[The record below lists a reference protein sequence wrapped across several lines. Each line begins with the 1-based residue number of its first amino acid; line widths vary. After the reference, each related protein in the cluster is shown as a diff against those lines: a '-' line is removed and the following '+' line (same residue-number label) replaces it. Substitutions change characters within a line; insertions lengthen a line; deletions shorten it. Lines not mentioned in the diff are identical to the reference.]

1 MITLL
6 DTLPEGVSLSEDLR
20 KRALCYVPIQ
30 LFGRT
35 YYVPLTLHM
44 VRTLGGTRKKGGS
57 IVFNTYK
64 KERDAEEFIQTI
76 AMALYLQVRDTVG
89 SEIHDTLSRE
99 IQEQF
104 QNLFSKNL
112 GIQIQSQLD
121 QRMGLLPPPP

>member
-1 MITLL
+1 
-6 DTLPEGVSLSEDLR
+6 
-20 KRALCYVPIQ
+20 
-30 LFGRT
+30 
-35 YYVPLTLHM
+35 M